1 MLQEKGTTA
10 LHVAA
15 GTGQASQIE
24 LLLIYGSDPGSLDSF
39 GKTPG
44 DHARF
49 TSIFNQLPF
58 ICPFF

>member
-1 MLQEKGTTA
+1 MQEKGTTA

-15 GTGQASQIE
+15 GAGQASQIE
-24 LLLIYGSDPGSLDSF
+24 LLLIYGSDPGATDSF

-49 TSIFNQLPF
+49 ISL
-58 ICPFF
+58 